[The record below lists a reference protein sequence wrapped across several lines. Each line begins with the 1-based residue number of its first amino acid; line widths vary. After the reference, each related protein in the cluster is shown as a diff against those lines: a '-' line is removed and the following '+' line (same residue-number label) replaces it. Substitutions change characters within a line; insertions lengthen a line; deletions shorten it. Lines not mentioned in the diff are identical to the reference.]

1 MPCHSHRI
9 ITQKGDAG
17 LAATTLTHTQ
27 NAVCAAF
34 CTEFANTSNMCNH
47 CSNAACQ
54 LLFFL
59 NRGPGKIALALK
71 KMTLRLNDVRWDAQN
86 PMISHLELHMAML
99 LNKQAAKML
108 SKFGVVCI
116 ATMIRNP

>member
-1 MPCHSHRI
+1 MLPVSYY
-9 ITQKGDAG
+9 
-17 LAATTLTHTQ
+17 
-27 NAVCAAF
+27 
-34 CTEFANTSNMCNH
+34 
-47 CSNAACQ
+47 
-54 LLFFL
+54 FFL